1 MNPVSKLQSF
11 RDRIN
16 DRRND
21 HHQQQPQSFVKKFKF
36 GVAHHTPNRS
46 TNHGKINGNLIA
58 SSSKSEAPSYVAAQN
73 ERLQRTNESPHNVE
87 PAQEVLEQLVNEA
100 SPGEAAGPTKKMHDD
115 MSVKHEVAGPT
126 KTMHDDVSV
135 EHEAA
140 GPTKTMHDDM
150 SVEHEVAGSTKTMH
164 DDVSVEHEAAGST
177 KTMHDDVSVEHEAAG
192 PTKTMHD
199 DMSVEHD
206 ACSSSTDTCNFVMT
220 VRDIPPTEWMEEN
233 VVDYITNFRKEYDEV
248 IHDANKIGQH
258 IGNIVMMVQ
267 LSNRLCITVSDEES
281 FLKFSMDTVGSI
293 PTMCDKKFNGGH
305 QIQVR
310 KPLPFLPPPPP
321 VKTPKRVK
329 TANTPTKVKK
339 VKKSTWSIKLFSNG
353 MTHVTGLCTAD
364 ECIAVMYYIW
374 GISQYLAEDANHG
387 IVKIKGV
394 NIGNIHTSLKME
406 LPLLSKLNLLR
417 LSRCINSKTRPEYA
431 FGCNL
436 SPTDVHTIN
445 ISQNMRRDYANSG
458 KYAGL
463 IMSGEVILTED
474 DDEIYDSKAIVFNT
488 GSVNVNGKNL
498 RAVMCFAKATVDFIL
513 DNKLI
518 GKGLTRSPSSSAHAT
533 EKIGR

>member
-87 PAQEVLEQLVNEA
+87 PALEVLEQLVNEA

-150 SVEHEVAGSTKTMH
+150 SVEH
-164 DDVSVEHEAAGST
+164 
-177 KTMHDDVSVEHEAAG
+177 
-192 PTKTMHD
+192 
-199 DMSVEHD
+199 D

-220 VRDIPPTEWMEEN
+220 LRDIPPTEWMEEN

-293 PTMCDKKFNGGH
+293 PTMCTKKFNGGH

>member
-58 SSSKSEAPSYVAAQN
+58 SSSKSEAPIYVAAQN

-87 PAQEVLEQLVNEA
+87 PALEVLEQLVNEA
-100 SPGEAAGPTKKMHDD
+100 SPGE
-115 MSVKHEVAGPT
+115 VAGP
-126 KTMHDDVSV
+126 
-135 EHEAA
+135 
-140 GPTKTMHDDM
+140 
-150 SVEHEVAGSTKTMH
+150 TKTMH

>member
-87 PAQEVLEQLVNEA
+87 PALEVLEQLVNEA
-100 SPGEAAGPTKKMHDD
+100 SPGEAAGPTKTMHDD

-164 DDVSVEHEAAGST
+164 DDVSVEHEAAG
-177 KTMHDDVSVEHEAAG
+177 

-220 VRDIPPTEWMEEN
+220 ARDIPPTEWMEEN

-281 FLKFSMDTVGSI
+281 FVKFSMDTVGSI

-305 QIQVR
+305 QIQ
-310 KPLPFLPPPPP
+310 
-321 VKTPKRVK
+321 
-329 TANTPTKVKK
+329 
-339 VKKSTWSIKLFSNG
+339 LFSNG

>member
-46 TNHGKINGNLIA
+46 TNHGKINANLIA
-58 SSSKSEAPSYVAAQN
+58 SSTSSSKSEAPSYVATQN

-87 PAQEVLEQLVNEA
+87 TALEVLEQLVNEA
-100 SPGEAAGPTKKMHDD
+100 SPGEA
-115 MSVKHEVAGPT
+115 VEHEAAGPT
-126 KTMHDDVSV
+126 KTMHDDMSV

-150 SVEHEVAGSTKTMH
+150 SVEHEAAGPTKTMH
-164 DDVSVEHEAAGST
+164 DD
-177 KTMHDDVSVEHEAAG
+177 MSVEHEAAG

-199 DMSVEHD
+199 DMSVEHEAGLD
-206 ACSSSTDTCNFVMT
+206 EAHDIDLEKTCSSSPDTCNFVMT
-220 VRDIPPTEWMEEN
+220 TRDIPPTEWMEEN
-233 VVDYITNFRKEYDEV
+233 VVDYMTNFRKSTTKLS
-248 IHDANKIGQH
+248 HDAKKIGQH
-258 IGNIVMMVQ
+258 IGNIVMMVE
-267 LSNRLCITVSDEES
+267 LSNRLCITVSDMES
-281 FLKFSMDTVGSI
+281 LVKFSMDTVGSI
-293 PTMCDKKFNGGH
+293 PTVCDKKFNGGH
-305 QIQVR
+305 Q
-310 KPLPFLPPPPP
+310 
-321 VKTPKRVK
+321 
-329 TANTPTKVKK
+329 
-339 VKKSTWSIKLFSNG
+339 IKLFSNG

-374 GISQYLAEDANHG
+374 GISQYFAEDANHG

-417 LSRCINSKTRPEYA
+417 LSMCINSKTRPEYA
-431 FGCNL
+431 FGCNF
-436 SPTDVHTIN
+436 SPTEVHTIN
-445 ISQNMRRDYANSG
+445 MSQNMRRDQSNSG

-474 DDEIYDSKAIVFNT
+474 DDEIYESKAIVFNSWIREREREEPE
-488 GSVNVNGKNL
+488 GRHVL
-498 RAVMCFAKATVDFIL
+498 C
-513 DNKLI
+513 
-518 GKGLTRSPSSSAHAT
+518 KGDR
-533 EKIGR
+533 

>member
-58 SSSKSEAPSYVAAQN
+58 SSSKSEAPIYVAAQN

-87 PAQEVLEQLVNEA
+87 PALEVLEQLVNEA

-115 MSVKHEVAGPT
+115 MSVKHEVAGP
-126 KTMHDDVSV
+126 
-135 EHEAA
+135 
-140 GPTKTMHDDM
+140 
-150 SVEHEVAGSTKTMH
+150 
-164 DDVSVEHEAAGST
+164 T

-513 DNKLI
+513 DNKLV

>member
-58 SSSKSEAPSYVAAQN
+58 SSTSSSKSEAPSYVAAQN

-87 PAQEVLEQLVNEA
+87 PALEVLEQLVNEA
-100 SPGEAAGPTKKMHDD
+100 SPG
-115 MSVKHEVAGPT
+115 
-126 KTMHDDVSV
+126 
-135 EHEAA
+135 EAA

-150 SVEHEVAGSTKTMH
+150 SVEHEVAGPTKTMH
-164 DDVSVEHEAAGST
+164 DDVSVEHDVAGPT
-177 KTMHDDVSVEHEAAG
+177 KTMHDDMSVEHEAAG

-199 DMSVEHD
+199 DLSVEHEAAGPTKTMHDDVSVEHDVAGPTKTMHDDMSVEHEAAGPTKTMHD
-206 ACSSSTDTCNFVMT
+206 DLSVEHEAAGPSNFVMT
-220 VRDIPPTEWMEEN
+220 TRDIPVTEWMEEN
-233 VVDYITNFRKEYDEV
+233 VVDYMTNFRKEYDEV
-248 IHDANKIGQH
+248 IQDAKKIGQH

-267 LSNRLCITVSDEES
+267 LSNRLCITLSDMES
-281 FLKFSMDTVGSI
+281 LAKFSMDTVGSI
-293 PTMCDKKFNGGH
+293 PT
-305 QIQVR
+305 I
-310 KPLPFLPPPPP
+310 
-321 VKTPKRVK
+321 
-329 TANTPTKVKK
+329 
-339 VKKSTWSIKLFSNG
+339 IKLFSNG
-353 MTHVTGLCTAD
+353 MTHVTGLCSAD

-374 GISQYLAEDANHG
+374 GISQYFAGDANHG

-394 NIGNIHTSLKME
+394 NIGNIHTSLKIE
-406 LPLLSKLNLLR
+406 VPLLSKLNLLR
-417 LSRCINSKTRPEYA
+417 LSMCINSKTRPEYA
-431 FGCNL
+431 FGCNF
-436 SPTDVHTIN
+436 SPTEVHTIN
-445 ISQNMRRDYANSG
+445 MSQTMRRDYANSG

-474 DDEIYDSKAIVFNT
+474 DDEIYESKAIVFNT

-518 GKGLTRSPSSSAHAT
+518 GKGLNRSPSSSAHAT
-533 EKIGR
+533 EKLGR

>member
-46 TNHGKINGNLIA
+46 TNHGRINANLIA
-58 SSSKSEAPSYVAAQN
+58 SSTSSSKSEAPSYVATQN
-73 ERLQRTNESPHNVE
+73 EGLQRTNESPHNVE
-87 PAQEVLEQLVNEA
+87 TALEVLEQRVNEA
-100 SPGEAAGPTKKMHDD
+100 SPGEA
-115 MSVKHEVAGPT
+115 
-126 KTMHDDVSV
+126 V

-150 SVEHEVAGSTKTMH
+150 SVEHESGLDEAHDIDLEKT
-164 DDVSVEHEAAGST
+164 
-177 KTMHDDVSVEHEAAG
+177 
-192 PTKTMHD
+192 
-199 DMSVEHD
+199 
-206 ACSSSTDTCNFVMT
+206 CSSSPDTCNFVMT
-220 VRDIPPTEWMEEN
+220 TRDIPPTEWMEPN

-248 IHDANKIGQH
+248 IHDAKKIGQH
-258 IGNIVMMVQ
+258 IGNIVMMVE
-267 LSNRLCITVSDEES
+267 LSNRLYMTVSDMES
-281 FLKFSMDTVGSI
+281 LVQFSMDTVGSI
-293 PTMCDKKFNGGH
+293 PTLCDKKFNGGH
-305 QIQVR
+305 Q
-310 KPLPFLPPPPP
+310 
-321 VKTPKRVK
+321 
-329 TANTPTKVKK
+329 
-339 VKKSTWSIKLFSNG
+339 IKLFSNG
-353 MTHVTGLCTAD
+353 MTHVTGLCNAD

-374 GISQYLAEDANHG
+374 GISQYFAEDANHG

-417 LSRCINSKTRPEYA
+417 LSMCINSKTHPEYA
-431 FGCNL
+431 FGCNF
-436 SPTDVHTIN
+436 SPTEVHTIN
-445 ISQNMRRDYANSG
+445 MSQNMRRDYSNSG

-474 DDEIYDSKAIVFNT
+474 DDEIYESKAIVFNT

-518 GKGLTRSPSSSAHAT
+518 GKGVNRSPSSSAHAT
-533 EKIGR
+533 EKSGR